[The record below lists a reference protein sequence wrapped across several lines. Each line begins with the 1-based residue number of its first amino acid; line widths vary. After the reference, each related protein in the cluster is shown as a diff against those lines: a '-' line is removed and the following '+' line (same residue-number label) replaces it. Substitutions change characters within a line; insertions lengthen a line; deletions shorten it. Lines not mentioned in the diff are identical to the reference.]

1 MKKAS
6 TILMAFL
13 LCFSSLT
20 LSKVYGEDTDS
31 NLNAE
36 LLSKIGYSQENS
48 LTTITT
54 DITKYAQLGFSSEEV
69 EELTNETIDYLDNI
83 DGELIGADRKYME
96 FRPNGTVEE
105 ISEQD
110 FEKHEV
116 EKKLQQQV
124 ENYFSTNS
132 ICTITQS
139 GCRDNEITSNWM
151 QLTTTISKINNTNPQ
166 EYLIKHDFKWL
177 KTPFYKYKD
186 AVGVA
191 HHTSLTPIQN
201 SEYLTYSLDSYY
213 SRNIIIGAG
222 PWTSE
227 GIKNIHYGSAN
238 DKTGGIGFEFPLQND
253 SASLVNGKQHRYENH
268 RGTVLYRA
276 IRNNSSFTHGDLS
289 GHYIHTES
297 GISGS
302 LGVDAKGTGS
312 FSITPTVKQDA
323 AIQTGVSFKY

>member
-6 TILMAFL
+6 IIILTFL
-13 LCFSSLT
+13 LCLSSVSIT
-20 LSKVYGEDTDS
+20 KVYGEEVETNS
-31 NLNAE
+31 NEE
-36 LLSKIGYSQENS
+36 LLRIIGYSNEGLS
-48 LTTITT
+48 IRSTSDTL
-54 DITKYAQLGFSSEEV
+54 KYAQLGYSSEEV
-69 EELTNETIDYLDNI
+69 NDLTNETVAYLHNI
-83 DGELIGADRKYME
+83 EGELIGADRKYME
-96 FRPNGTVEE
+96 FKPSGDVSE
-105 ISEQD
+105 ITEQ
-110 FEKHEV
+110 EYEQHEAEINLQQEV
-116 EKKLQQQV
+116 ES
-124 ENYFSTNS
+124 YFSANS
-132 ICTITQS
+132 ICTISPS
-139 GCRDNEITSNWM
+139 GCPDTEITSNWM
-151 QLTTTISKINNTNPQ
+151 QLTTTISKINNTSPQ

-177 KTPFYKYKD
+177 KKPFYKYKD

-201 SEYLTYSLDSYY
+201 SEYLTYSMDSYY
-213 SRNIIIGAG
+213 SKNIIIGAG

-227 GIKNIHYGSAN
+227 GIKNINYGSAN
-238 DKTGGIGFEFPLQND
+238 DKTGGIGFEFPLRND
-253 SASLVNGKQHRYENH
+253 SASLTNGKQYKYENH

>member
-1 MKKAS
+1 MKKVSIA
-6 TILMAFL
+6 LLAFL
-13 LCFSSLT
+13 LCLSSVSIT
-20 LSKVYGEDTDS
+20 KIYGEEVDS
-31 NLNAE
+31 NLNDE
-36 LLSKIGYSQENS
+36 LLEIIGYSHEDPSIRIN
-48 LTTITT
+48 T
-54 DITKYAQLGFSSEEV
+54 DTTKYAQLGYSPEEV
-69 EELTNETIDYLDNI
+69 SELTDGTIAYLNNI
-83 DGELIGADRKYME
+83 EGELIGADRRYME
-96 FRPNGTVEE
+96 FKPNGDVAE
-105 ISEQD
+105 ISEQEYEQREA
-110 FEKHEV
+110 EKN
-116 EKKLQQQV
+116 LQQQV
-124 ENYFSTNS
+124 ESYFSASS

-139 GCRDNEITSNWM
+139 GCPDTEITSNWM
-151 QLTTTISKINNTNPQ
+151 QLTTTISKINNTSPQ
-166 EYLIKHDFKWL
+166 EYIIKHDFRWL
-177 KTPFYKYKD
+177 KKPFYKYKD

-201 SEYLTYSLDSYY
+201 SEYLTYSMDSYY
-213 SRNIIIGAG
+213 SRNIVIGAG

-227 GIKNIHYGSAN
+227 GIKNINYGSAN
-238 DKTGGIGFEFPLQND
+238 DKTGGIGFEFPLRND
-253 SASLVNGKQHRYENH
+253 SASLTNGKQYKYENH